1 MGDSSLTLIDIYVV
15 IRLNGHMYIPRH
27 FQPSDKAAQEFLS
40 QIESGHL
47 VSNTEKGLV
56 STLLPLIYDQETN
69 SLLGHVAKLNVQ
81 ASLPTNQDALVISM
95 LNETYISPNWYASK
109 EEHHKVVPTWD
120 YMMVHAYG
128 QLVIHNDPDWILNQV
143 TRLTNHFEAS
153 QPKPWN
159 VDQAPTDYV
168 DGQIRAIVGIEL
180 KINRI
185 EASFKMS
192 QNKSKA
198 DLDGVIA
205 GLQKAGKVSNS
216 EAINALRPEDKK

>member
-1 MGDSSLTLIDIYVV
+1 
-15 IRLNGHMYIPRH
+15 MYIPKH

-69 SLLGHVAKLNVQ
+69 SLLGHVAKLNIQ
-81 ASLPTNQDALVISM
+81 ASLPTNQEALVISM

-120 YMMVHAYG
+120 YMLVHAYG

-143 TRLTNHFEAS
+143 TRLTNHFEAN

-205 GLQKAGKVSNS
+205 GLQKAGKVSIS
-216 EAINALRPEDKK
+216 EAINALRPEERK

>member
-1 MGDSSLTLIDIYVV
+1 
-15 IRLNGHMYIPRH
+15 MYIPKH

-69 SLLGHVAKLNVQ
+69 SLLGHVAKLNIQ
-81 ASLPTNQDALVISM
+81 ASLPTNQETLVISM

-128 QLVIHNDPDWILNQV
+128 QLVIHDEPEWILNQV
-143 TRLTNHFEAS
+143 TRLTNHFEAN

-205 GLQKAGKVSNS
+205 GLQKAGKVSIS
-216 EAINALRPEDKK
+216 EAINALRPEERK

>member
-1 MGDSSLTLIDIYVV
+1 
-15 IRLNGHMYIPRH
+15 MYIPKH

-40 QIESGHL
+40 QIDSGHL

-69 SLLGHVAKLNVQ
+69 SLLGHVAKLNIQ
-81 ASLPTNQDALVISM
+81 ASLPTNQEALVISM

-128 QLVIHNDPDWILNQV
+128 QLVIHDEPEWILNQV
-143 TRLTNHFEAS
+143 TRLTNHFEAN

-180 KINRI
+180 KIIRI

-205 GLQKAGKVSNS
+205 GLQKAGKVSIS
-216 EAINALRPEDKK
+216 EAINALRPEERK

>member
-1 MGDSSLTLIDIYVV
+1 
-15 IRLNGHMYIPRH
+15 MYIPRH

-56 STLLPLIYDQETN
+56 STLLPLIYDRETN
-69 SLLGHVAKLNVQ
+69 SLLGHVSRLNDQ
-81 ASLPTNQDALVISM
+81 ASIPTNKESLVISM

-128 QLVIHNDPDWILNQV
+128 QLVIHNETDWILNQV
-143 TRLTNHFEAS
+143 TRLTNHFEAN
-153 QPKPWN
+153 QPNPWN

-205 GLQKAGKVSNS
+205 GLQKAGKVPIS
-216 EAINALRPEDKK
+216 EAIDALRPEVKK

>member
-1 MGDSSLTLIDIYVV
+1 
-15 IRLNGHMYIPRH
+15 MYIPRH

-56 STLLPLIYDQETN
+56 STLLPLIYDRETN
-69 SLLGHVAKLNVQ
+69 SLLGHVSRLNDQ
-81 ASLPTNQDALVISM
+81 ASIPTNKESLVISM

-109 EEHHKVVPTWD
+109 EEHHRVVPTWD

-128 QLVIHNDPDWILNQV
+128 QLVIHYETDWILNQV
-143 TRLTNHFEAS
+143 TRLTNHFEAN
-153 QPKPWN
+153 QPNPWN

-205 GLQKAGKVSNS
+205 GLQKTGKVPIS
-216 EAINALRPEDKK
+216 EAIDALRQEKKK

>member
-1 MGDSSLTLIDIYVV
+1 
-15 IRLNGHMYIPRH
+15 MYIPKH

-69 SLLGHVAKLNVQ
+69 SLLGHVAKLNIQ
-81 ASLPTNQDALVISM
+81 ASLPTNQEALVISM

-128 QLVIHNDPDWILNQV
+128 QLVIHDEPEWILNQV
-143 TRLTNHFEAS
+143 TRLTNHFEAN

-205 GLQKAGKVSNS
+205 GLQKAGKVSIS
-216 EAINALRPEDKK
+216 EAISALRPEERK

>member
-1 MGDSSLTLIDIYVV
+1 
-15 IRLNGHMYIPRH
+15 MYIPRH

-81 ASLPTNQDALVISM
+81 ASLPTNQEALLISM

-128 QLVIHNDPDWILNQV
+128 QLVIHNDPDWILHQV
-143 TRLTNHFEAS
+143 TRLTNHFEVN

-168 DGQIRAIVGIEL
+168 DGQIRAIVGVEL

-205 GLQKAGKVSNS
+205 GLKKAGKVSIS
-216 EAINALRPEDKK
+216 EAIDALRQEEKK

>member
-1 MGDSSLTLIDIYVV
+1 
-15 IRLNGHMYIPRH
+15 MYIPKH

-69 SLLGHVAKLNVQ
+69 SLLGHVAKLNIQ
-81 ASLPTNQDALVISM
+81 ASLPTNQEALVISM

-128 QLVIHNDPDWILNQV
+128 QQVIHDEPEWILNQV
-143 TRLTNHFEAS
+143 TRLTNHFEAN

-180 KINRI
+180 KIIRI

-205 GLQKAGKVSNS
+205 GLQKAGKVSIS
-216 EAINALRPEDKK
+216 EAINALRPEERKQFSSFPAYRATLLFV

>member
-1 MGDSSLTLIDIYVV
+1 
-15 IRLNGHMYIPRH
+15 MYIPKH

-69 SLLGHVAKLNVQ
+69 SLLGHVAKLNIQ
-81 ASLPTNQDALVISM
+81 ASLPTNQEALVISM

-120 YMMVHAYG
+120 YMLVHAYG

-143 TRLTNHFEAS
+143 TRLTNHFEAN

-205 GLQKAGKVSNS
+205 GLQKADKVSIS
-216 EAINALRPEDKK
+216 EAIDALRQEERK

>member
-1 MGDSSLTLIDIYVV
+1 
-15 IRLNGHMYIPRH
+15 MYIPKH

-47 VSNTEKGLV
+47 VSNIEIGLV

-69 SLLGHVAKLNVQ
+69 SLLGHVAKLNIQ
-81 ASLPTNQDALVISM
+81 ASLPTNQEALVISM

-128 QLVIHNDPDWILNQV
+128 QLVIHDEPEWILNQV
-143 TRLTNHFEAS
+143 TRLTNHFEAN

-205 GLQKAGKVSNS
+205 GLQKAGKVSIS
-216 EAINALRPEDKK
+216 EAINALRPEERK

>member
-1 MGDSSLTLIDIYVV
+1 
-15 IRLNGHMYIPRH
+15 MYIPKH

-47 VSNTEKGLV
+47 VSNTEKGLK
-56 STLLPLIYDQETN
+56 STLLPLIYDKETN
-69 SLLGHVAKLNVQ
+69 SLLGHVAKLNDQV
-81 ASLPTNQDALVISM
+81 SLPTNQEALVISM

-128 QLVIHNDPDWILNQV
+128 QLVIHDESEWILNQV
-143 TRLTNHFEAS
+143 TRLTNHFEAN

-205 GLQKAGKVSNS
+205 GLQKAGKVSIS
-216 EAINALRPEDKK
+216 EAINALRPEERK

>member
-1 MGDSSLTLIDIYVV
+1 
-15 IRLNGHMYIPRH
+15 MYIPKH

-69 SLLGHVAKLNVQ
+69 SLLGHVAKLNIQ
-81 ASLPTNQDALVISM
+81 ASLPTNQEALVISM

-128 QLVIHNDPDWILNQV
+128 QLVIHDEPEWILNQV
-143 TRLTNHFEAS
+143 TRLTNHFEAN

-185 EASFKMS
+185 EASFKMG

-205 GLQKAGKVSNS
+205 GLQKAGKVSIS
-216 EAINALRPEDKK
+216 EAINALRPEERK

>member
-1 MGDSSLTLIDIYVV
+1 
-15 IRLNGHMYIPRH
+15 MYIPRH

-69 SLLGHVAKLNVQ
+69 SLLGHAAKLNDQV
-81 ASLPTNQDALVISM
+81 SLPTNQEALVISM

-120 YMMVHAYG
+120 YMLVHAYG

-153 QPKPWN
+153 QSKPWN

-205 GLQKAGKVSNS
+205 GLQKADKVSIS
-216 EAINALRPEDKK
+216 EAIDALRQEERK

>member
-1 MGDSSLTLIDIYVV
+1 MV
-15 IRLNGHMYIPRH
+15 IRLNQHMYIPRH

-69 SLLGHVAKLNVQ
+69 SLLGHVAKLNIQ
-81 ASLPTNQDALVISM
+81 ASLPTNQEALVISM

-120 YMMVHAYG
+120 YMLVHAYG

-153 QPKPWN
+153 QSKPWN

-205 GLQKAGKVSNS
+205 GLQKADKVSIS
-216 EAINALRPEDKK
+216 EAIDALRQEERK

>member
-1 MGDSSLTLIDIYVV
+1 
-15 IRLNGHMYIPRH
+15 MYIPKH

-40 QIESGHL
+40 KIESGHL
-47 VSNTEKGLV
+47 VSNTEKGLI
-56 STLLPLIYDQETN
+56 STLLPLIYDKETN
-69 SLLGHVAKLNVQ
+69 SLLGHVAKLNDQV
-81 ASLPTNQDALVISM
+81 SLPTNQEALVISM

-120 YMMVHAYG
+120 YMLVHAYG

-198 DLDGVIA
+198 DLDGVIS

>member
-1 MGDSSLTLIDIYVV
+1 
-15 IRLNGHMYIPRH
+15 MYIPKH

-69 SLLGHVAKLNVQ
+69 SLLGHVAKLNDQV
-81 ASLPTNQDALVISM
+81 SLPTNQEALVISM

-120 YMMVHAYG
+120 YMLVHAYG

-192 QNKSKA
+192 QNKSKV
-198 DLDGVIA
+198 DLDGVIS
-205 GLQKAGKVSNS
+205 GLQKAGKVSIS
-216 EAINALRPEDKK
+216 EAINALRPEERK

>member
-1 MGDSSLTLIDIYVV
+1 
-15 IRLNGHMYIPRH
+15 MYIPKH

-69 SLLGHVAKLNVQ
+69 SLLGHVAKLNDQV
-81 ASLPTNQDALVISM
+81 SLPTNQEALVISM

-128 QLVIHNDPDWILNQV
+128 QLVIHDEPEWILNQV
-143 TRLTNHFEAS
+143 TRLTNHFEAN

-205 GLQKAGKVSNS
+205 GLQKAGKVSIS
-216 EAINALRPEDKK
+216 EAINALRPEERK

>member
-1 MGDSSLTLIDIYVV
+1 
-15 IRLNGHMYIPRH
+15 MYIPKH
-27 FQPSDKAAQEFLS
+27 FQPSDKAVQEFLS

-69 SLLGHVAKLNVQ
+69 SLLGHVAKLNIQ
-81 ASLPTNQDALVISM
+81 ASLPTNQEALVISM

-128 QLVIHNDPDWILNQV
+128 QLVIHDESEWILNQV
-143 TRLTNHFEAS
+143 TRLTNHFEAN

-205 GLQKAGKVSNS
+205 GLQKAGKVSIS
-216 EAINALRPEDKK
+216 EAINALRPEERK

>member
-1 MGDSSLTLIDIYVV
+1 
-15 IRLNGHMYIPRH
+15 MYIPRH

-69 SLLGHVAKLNVQ
+69 SLLGHAAKLNDQV
-81 ASLPTNQDALVISM
+81 SLPTNQEALVISM

-153 QPKPWN
+153 QSKPWN

-205 GLQKAGKVSNS
+205 GLQKADKVSIS
-216 EAINALRPEDKK
+216 EAIDALRQEERK

>member
-1 MGDSSLTLIDIYVV
+1 
-15 IRLNGHMYIPRH
+15 MYIPKH

-69 SLLGHVAKLNVQ
+69 SLLGHVVKLNIQ
-81 ASLPTNQDALVISM
+81 ASLPTNQEALVISM

-128 QLVIHNDPDWILNQV
+128 QLVIHDEPEWILNQV
-143 TRLTNHFEAS
+143 TRLTNHFEAN

-205 GLQKAGKVSNS
+205 GLQKAGKVSIS
-216 EAINALRPEDKK
+216 EAINALRPEERK

>member
-1 MGDSSLTLIDIYVV
+1 
-15 IRLNGHMYIPRH
+15 MYIPKH

-69 SLLGHVAKLNVQ
+69 SLLGHVAKLNDQV
-81 ASLPTNQDALVISM
+81 SLPTNQEALVISM

-120 YMMVHAYG
+120 YMLVHAYG

-143 TRLTNHFEAS
+143 TRLTNHFEAN

-205 GLQKAGKVSNS
+205 GLQKAGKVSIS
-216 EAINALRPEDKK
+216 EAINALRPEERK

>member
-1 MGDSSLTLIDIYVV
+1 
-15 IRLNGHMYIPRH
+15 MYIPKH

-69 SLLGHVAKLNVQ
+69 SLLGHVAKLNIQ
-81 ASLPTNQDALVISM
+81 ASLPTNQEALVISM

-128 QLVIHNDPDWILNQV
+128 QLVIHNHPDWILNQV
-143 TRLTNHFEAS
+143 TRLTNHFEAN

-168 DGQIRAIVGIEL
+168 DGQIRAIVGIQL

-205 GLQKAGKVSNS
+205 GLQKADKVSIS
-216 EAINALRPEDKK
+216 EAIDALRQEERK

>member
-1 MGDSSLTLIDIYVV
+1 
-15 IRLNGHMYIPRH
+15 MYIPKH

-81 ASLPTNQDALVISM
+81 ASLPTNQEALGISM

-128 QLVIHNDPDWILNQV
+128 QLVIHDEPEWILNQV
-143 TRLTNHFEAS
+143 TRLTNHFEAN

-168 DGQIRAIVGIEL
+168 DGQIRAIVGIQL

-205 GLQKAGKVSNS
+205 GLQKADKVSIS
-216 EAINALRPEDKK
+216 EAIDALRQEERK

>member
-1 MGDSSLTLIDIYVV
+1 
-15 IRLNGHMYIPRH
+15 MYIPKH

-69 SLLGHVAKLNVQ
+69 SLLGHVAKLNIQ
-81 ASLPTNQDALVISM
+81 ASLPTNQEALVISM

-128 QLVIHNDPDWILNQV
+128 QLVIHDEPEWILNQV
-143 TRLTNHFEAS
+143 TRLTNHFEAN

-205 GLQKAGKVSNS
+205 GLQKAGKVSIS
-216 EAINALRPEDKK
+216 EAIDALRQKD

>member
-1 MGDSSLTLIDIYVV
+1 
-15 IRLNGHMYIPRH
+15 MYIPRP

-47 VSNTEKGLV
+47 VSNSDKGLI

-69 SLLGHVAKLNVQ
+69 SLLGHVAKLNHQ
-81 ASLPTNQDALVISM
+81 ASLPTNQEALVISM

-109 EEHHKVVPTWD
+109 KEHHKVVPTWD

-128 QLVIHNDPDWILNQV
+128 YLEIHNESDWILNQV
-143 TRLTNHFEAS
+143 TRLTNHFEAN

-159 VDQAPTDYV
+159 VDQAPKDYV
-168 DGQIRAIVGIEL
+168 DGAVRAIVGIEL
-180 KINRI
+180 KISRI
-185 EASFKMS
+185 EVSFKMS
-192 QNKSKA
+192 QNKSKV

-205 GLQKAGKVSNS
+205 GLQKAGKVSIS
-216 EAINALRPEDKK
+216 EAIDALRQEK

>member
-1 MGDSSLTLIDIYVV
+1 
-15 IRLNGHMYIPRH
+15 MYIPKH

-69 SLLGHVAKLNVQ
+69 SLLGHVAKLNIQ
-81 ASLPTNQDALVISM
+81 ASLPTNQEALVISM

-128 QLVIHNDPDWILNQV
+128 QLVIHDEPEWILNQV
-143 TRLTNHFEAS
+143 TRLTNHFEAN

-216 EAINALRPEDKK
+216 EAINALRPEERK

>member
-1 MGDSSLTLIDIYVV
+1 
-15 IRLNGHMYIPRH
+15 MYIPRH

-69 SLLGHVAKLNVQ
+69 SLLGHVAKLNIQ
-81 ASLPTNQDALVISM
+81 ASLPTNQEALVISM

-128 QLVIHNDPDWILNQV
+128 QLVIHDHPDWILNQV
-143 TRLTNHFEAS
+143 TRLTNHFEAN

-168 DGQIRAIVGIEL
+168 DGQIRAIFGIQL

-205 GLQKAGKVSNS
+205 GLQKADKVSIS
-216 EAINALRPEDKK
+216 EAIDALRQEERK

>member
-1 MGDSSLTLIDIYVV
+1 MYV
-15 IRLNGHMYIPRH
+15 PRH

-56 STLLPLIYDQETN
+56 STLLPLIYDRETN
-69 SLLGHVAKLNVQ
+69 SLLGHVSRLNDQ
-81 ASLPTNQDALVISM
+81 ASIPTNKESLVISM

-128 QLVIHNDPDWILNQV
+128 QLVIHNETDWILNQV
-143 TRLTNHFEAS
+143 TRLTNHFEAN
-153 QPKPWN
+153 QPNPWN

-205 GLQKAGKVSNS
+205 GLQKAGKVPIS
-216 EAINALRPEDKK
+216 EAIDALRPEVKK

>member
-1 MGDSSLTLIDIYVV
+1 
-15 IRLNGHMYIPRH
+15 MYIPRH

-56 STLLPLIYDQETN
+56 STLLPLIYDRETN
-69 SLLGHVAKLNVQ
+69 SLLGHVSRLNDQ
-81 ASLPTNQDALVISM
+81 ASIPTNKESLVISM

-128 QLVIHNDPDWILNQV
+128 QLVIHNEPDWILNQV
-143 TRLTNHFEAS
+143 TRLTNHFEAN
-153 QPKPWN
+153 QPNPWN

-205 GLQKAGKVSNS
+205 GLQKAGKVPIS
-216 EAINALRPEDKK
+216 EAIDALRPEVKK

>member
-1 MGDSSLTLIDIYVV
+1 
-15 IRLNGHMYIPRH
+15 MYIPRH

-56 STLLPLIYDQETN
+56 STLLPLIYDREIN
-69 SLLGHVAKLNVQ
+69 SLLGHVSKLNEQ
-81 ASLPTNQDALVISM
+81 ASMPTNQESLIISM

-128 QLVIHNDPDWILNQV
+128 QLVIHNEPDWILNQV
-143 TRLTNHFEAS
+143 TRLTNHFEAN
-153 QPKPWN
+153 QPNPWN

-168 DGQIRAIVGIEL
+168 DGQIKAIVGIEL
-180 KINRI
+180 KITRI

-205 GLQKAGKVSNS
+205 GLQKVGKGPIS
-216 EAINALRPEDKK
+216 EAIDALRPEEKK

>member
-1 MGDSSLTLIDIYVV
+1 
-15 IRLNGHMYIPRH
+15 MYIPRH

-47 VSNTEKGLV
+47 VSNTEKGLI
-56 STLLPLIYDQETN
+56 STLLPLIYDKETN
-69 SLLGHVAKLNVQ
+69 SLLGHAAKLNDQV
-81 ASLPTNQDALVISM
+81 SLPTNQEALVISM

-128 QLVIHNDPDWILNQV
+128 QLVIHDEPEWILNQV
-143 TRLTNHFEAS
+143 TRLTNHFEAN

-205 GLQKAGKVSNS
+205 GLQKAGKVSIS
-216 EAINALRPEDKK
+216 EAINALRPEERK

>member
-1 MGDSSLTLIDIYVV
+1 
-15 IRLNGHMYIPRH
+15 MYIPKH
-27 FQPSDKAAQEFLS
+27 FQPRDKAVQEFLS

-69 SLLGHVAKLNVQ
+69 SLLGHVAKLNIQ
-81 ASLPTNQDALVISM
+81 ASLPTNQEALVISM

-128 QLVIHNDPDWILNQV
+128 QLVIHDEPEWILNQV
-143 TRLTNHFEAS
+143 TRLTNHFEAN

-205 GLQKAGKVSNS
+205 GLQKAGKVSIS
-216 EAINALRPEDKK
+216 EAINALRPEERK

>member
-1 MGDSSLTLIDIYVV
+1 
-15 IRLNGHMYIPRH
+15 MYIPRH

-56 STLLPLIYDQETN
+56 STLLPLIYDRETN
-69 SLLGHVAKLNVQ
+69 SLLGHVSRLNDQ
-81 ASLPTNQDALVISM
+81 ASIPTNKESLVISM

-128 QLVIHNDPDWILNQV
+128 QLVIHNETDWILNQV
-143 TRLTNHFEAS
+143 TRLTNHFEAN
-153 QPKPWN
+153 QPNPWN

-205 GLQKAGKVSNS
+205 GLQKAGKVPIS
-216 EAINALRPEDKK
+216 EAIDALRPEEKK

>member
-1 MGDSSLTLIDIYVV
+1 
-15 IRLNGHMYIPRH
+15 MYIPKH

-69 SLLGHVAKLNVQ
+69 SLLGHVAKLNIQ
-81 ASLPTNQDALVISM
+81 ASLPTNQEALVISM

-128 QLVIHNDPDWILNQV
+128 QLVIHDEPEWILNQV
-143 TRLTNHFEAS
+143 TRLTNHFEAN

-180 KINRI
+180 KIIRI

-205 GLQKAGKVSNS
+205 GLQKAGKVSIS
-216 EAINALRPEDKK
+216 EAINALRPEERK

>member
-1 MGDSSLTLIDIYVV
+1 
-15 IRLNGHMYIPRH
+15 MYIPRH

-120 YMMVHAYG
+120 YMLVHAYG

-153 QPKPWN
+153 QSKPWN

-205 GLQKAGKVSNS
+205 GLQKADKVSIS
-216 EAINALRPEDKK
+216 EAIDALRQEERK

>member
-1 MGDSSLTLIDIYVV
+1 
-15 IRLNGHMYIPRH
+15 MYIPRH

-81 ASLPTNQDALVISM
+81 ASLPTNQEALLISM
-95 LNETYISPNWYASK
+95 LNEVYISPNWYASK

-128 QLVIHNDPDWILNQV
+128 QLVIHNDPDWILHQV
-143 TRLTNHFEAS
+143 TRLTNHFEVN

-168 DGQIRAIVGIEL
+168 DGQIRAIVGVEL

-205 GLQKAGKVSNS
+205 GLQKAGKVSFS
-216 EAINALRPEDKK
+216 EAIDALRQEERK

>member
-1 MGDSSLTLIDIYVV
+1 
-15 IRLNGHMYIPRH
+15 MYIPKH

-56 STLLPLIYDQETN
+56 STLLPLIYDQETK
-69 SLLGHVAKLNVQ
+69 SLLGHVAKLNIQ
-81 ASLPTNQDALVISM
+81 ASLPTNQEALVISM

-128 QLVIHNDPDWILNQV
+128 QLVIHDEPEWILNQV
-143 TRLTNHFEAS
+143 TRLTNHFEAN

-205 GLQKAGKVSNS
+205 GLQKAGKVSIS
-216 EAINALRPEDKK
+216 EAINALRPEERK

>member
-1 MGDSSLTLIDIYVV
+1 
-15 IRLNGHMYIPRH
+15 MYIPKH

-81 ASLPTNQDALVISM
+81 ASLPTNQEALVISM

-120 YMMVHAYG
+120 YMLVHAYG

-143 TRLTNHFEAS
+143 TRLTNHFEAN

-205 GLQKAGKVSNS
+205 GLQKAGKVSIS
-216 EAINALRPEDKK
+216 EAINALRPEERK

>member
-1 MGDSSLTLIDIYVV
+1 MYVF
-15 IRLNGHMYIPRH
+15 IRLNQHMYIPRH

-56 STLLPLIYDQETN
+56 STLLPLIYDQEKN
-69 SLLGHVAKLNVQ
+69 SLLGHIAKLNVQ
-81 ASLPTNQDALVISM
+81 ASLPTNQEALLISM

-128 QLVIHNDPDWILNQV
+128 QLVIHNKPDWILNQV
-143 TRLTNHFEAS
+143 TRLTNHFEVN
-153 QPKPWN
+153 QPNPWN

-168 DGQIRAIVGIEL
+168 DGQIKAIVGIEL
-180 KINRI
+180 NINRI

-205 GLQKAGKVSNS
+205 GLQKAGKVPIS
-216 EAINALRPEDKK
+216 EAIDALRQVEKK